1 MQRPPPSLLFRII
14 SEKGG
19 ECGFGDFILFSLIL
33 STGGENRPE
42 LSGGVGG
49 RGEDEGVCGERC
61 LVWCPRTPPHEGSPH
76 PPCASCVARDTTIIN
91 HSRNGS
97 YGESSLEAHI
107 WQEEEEVVQATR
119 RCQDMEYT

>member
-1 MQRPPPSLLFRII
+1 MSCGGLGHLPRII
-14 SEKGG
+14 
-19 ECGFGDFILFSLIL
+19 CII
-33 STGGENRPE
+33 
-42 LSGGVGG
+42 
-49 RGEDEGVCGERC
+49 VC
-61 LVWCPRTPPHEGSPH
+61 V
-76 PPCASCVARDTTIIN
+76 SCVPRDTTIIN